1 MEGMAAAPV
10 TASGLPAPRRVA
22 VVGAGMVGL
31 STAWFLQEH
40 GVEVTVLDR
49 EGVAAGSSWGNAG
62 WLTPGIATPLPE
74 PAVLKYGLRA
84 VLSPSSPV
92 YVPPSANP
100 DFLRFVA
107 GFTRHSTMKAWK
119 KAMGSLVPVND
130 LSLESFDL
138 LRDGGVQAPTHET
151 HSFLAAYRTADERR
165 TLLEEIE
172 HIHSAG
178 QSIEFDVL
186 TGEEAR
192 AIEPSLSDEIGAAIR
207 LRDQRFINPGAYV
220 HALADSVRDRGGKIL
235 SGATVVDLVETG
247 TGVDV
252 VTAEGSRETF
262 DSVVLATGAWLG
274 TLARRFGVRRVVQAG
289 RGYSFSV
296 AVDHV
301 PDGPV
306 YFPAQ
311 RVACTPIGDRLRVAG
326 MMEFRKP
333 EAALDQRRI
342 RAITE
347 AARPLLRGADLD
359 NRQDEW
365 VGSRPCTADGLPLI
379 GATRSSRVFAAGG
392 HGMWGIT
399 LGPVTG
405 RLLAEQMVTGRRI
418 PQLAPFD
425 PMR

>member
-1 MEGMAAAPV
+1 MAPITAA
-10 TASGLPAPRRVA
+10 GLPAPQRVA

-31 STAWFLQEH
+31 ATAWFLQER
-40 GVEVTVLDR
+40 GVEVVVLDR
-49 EGVAAGSSWGNAG
+49 EGIAAGSSWGNAG

-92 YVPPSANP
+92 YVPPSADP
-100 DFLRFVA
+100 RFLKFVT

-138 LRDGGVQAPTHET
+138 LKAGGVRADTHEAK
-151 HSFLAAYRTADERR
+151 SFLASFRTAQERT

-172 HIHSAG
+172 HIHAAG
-178 QSIEFDVL
+178 QHIEFEALD
-186 TGEEAR
+186 GDQAR
-192 AIEPSLSDEIGAAIR
+192 AIEPSLSDEIGAAI
-207 LRDQRFINPGAYV
+207 LLKGQRFINPGEFV
-220 HALADSVRDRGGKIL
+220 HALADSVRARGGKVVD
-235 SGATVVDLVETG
+235 GATV
-247 TGVDV
+247 TGVRDTGHGV
-252 VTAEGSRETF
+252 VVSTSEGSVVEF
-262 DSVVLATGAWLG
+262 DAAVLATGAWLG
-274 TLARRFGVRRVVQAG
+274 SLARKFGVKNVVQAG

-296 AVDHV
+296 AIDHV
-301 PDGPV
+301 PTGPV

-342 RAITE
+342 RAIAD

-365 VGSRPCTADGLPLI
+365 VGSRPCTSDGLPLI
-379 GATRSSRVFAAGG
+379 GATKSPRVFVAGG
-392 HGMWGIT
+392 HGMWGVA
-399 LGPVTG
+399 LGPLTG
-405 RLLAEQMVTGRRI
+405 RLLAEQVATGTTPELLR
-418 PQLAPFD
+418 AFD
-425 PMR
+425 PLR